1 VTGPPRER
9 FFENLD
15 SFMLKCMT
23 NTLSTGHSSSFRLP
37 VLRIFKLIGTAV
49 AVVTGASFD
58 RIVKRHSDFESLLA
72 HRVRLAFE
80 HLGPTF
86 VKAGQLLSSSAGPLP
101 QAWMDEMAHCRDDVA
116 AAPWKAACELLAGEL
131 GNKMDRILDMDHEPI
146 AAGSMAQVYGA
157 RLANGD
163 AVVVKVQRP
172 GLERVLS
179 KDIRILRT
187 AARLAIRFSPS
198 CAAANPK
205 ALVEEFA
212 SGLVQ
217 QLSFWREADN
227 ADAMRGPL
235 STLGVRVPKVYRDL
249 STDRVLVMERFAGT
263 RPDDT
268 NAIDGEGI
276 DRSKLVQTI
285 VGALL
290 VPALGSGLFHGDMHP
305 GNMVVLPDGDLGMLD
320 FGVIEEL
327 ESQARVAAGEL
338 LEALS
343 ARRYG
348 DMVMALF
355 KLIDPSQIDLN
366 ALIPEVQA
374 LVCDFID
381 RPLGTMDVRDAINGM
396 LELAARNKFSLP
408 ESLVAFMKQ
417 ILYISGICRILEPEF
432 DVLGDI
438 APIVALARQPHPVAA

>member
-1 VTGPPRER
+1 MQSRDAGICRKGDVCFRRPPEGHPVLRDCDDPRRRPSPRLEVSVHQVADRTRGPLFEEGKDPLVRVTRPPRER
-9 FFENLD
+9 FLENLD

-23 NTLSTGHSSSFRLP
+23 NTLSAGHSPSSRLP

-131 GNKMDRILDMDHEPI
+131 GNKMDQILDMDHEPI

-212 SGLVQ
+212 SGLAQ
-217 QLSFWREADN
+217 QLSFRREADN
-227 ADAMRGPL
+227 ADAMR
-235 STLGVRVPKVYRDL
+235 
-249 STDRVLVMERFAGT
+249 A
-263 RPDDT
+263 
-268 NAIDGEGI
+268 
-276 DRSKLVQTI
+276 
-285 VGALL
+285 
-290 VPALGSGLFHGDMHP
+290 HP
-305 GNMVVLPDGDLGMLD
+305 VDLGRPSPEC
-320 FGVIEEL
+320 VP
-327 ESQARVAAGEL
+327 RP
-338 LEALS
+338 
-343 ARRYG
+343 RRLT
-348 DMVMALF
+348 AC
-355 KLIDPSQIDLN
+355 S
-366 ALIPEVQA
+366 
-374 LVCDFID
+374 
-381 RPLGTMDVRDAINGM
+381 
-396 LELAARNKFSLP
+396 
-408 ESLVAFMKQ
+408 
-417 ILYISGICRILEPEF
+417 
-432 DVLGDI
+432 
-438 APIVALARQPHPVAA
+438 